1 MSRTRNKKAT
11 VRLTEDEYHAL
22 CKRVEQSGLYQQE
35 YIRRSIL
42 GQEIM
47 NIEPLKVIMPEMK
60 RQGVNLNQIA
70 KRLNERGYVD
80 YKNELGTALK
90 EVQETWQSLKQ
101 FLLEHR

>member
-11 VRLTEDEYHAL
+11 VRLTEDEYQAL
-22 CKRVEQSGLYQQE
+22 CERVEQSGLYQQE

-42 GQEIM
+42 GKEIM

-80 YKNELGTALK
+80 YRNELGTALK